1 MEHDGQNIENQKPA
15 RPTSGGPAPW
25 GFWATIGFALVIGS
39 VYVFIQTIVV
49 VAFIVA
55 AKLRDANFDFDRVIK
70 SIGSNGFCLAVA
82 TCVSYPFVIALTVL
96 FAKIRKTITVKQYL
110 CLHRV
115 TWKELG
121 KWSLVVLLFVICHD
135 TLIFLLH
142 KPIVP
147 DVMTDAYK
155 TAYFTPLLL
164 LALMVMAPVSEEL
177 FFRGFL
183 FKGIESSKLGPPGAI
198 IITALAWSVM
208 HLQYNIYGI
217 AGLFVG
223 GLLLGFARVRSNSIY
238 PPIVM
243 HALQNLIA
251 TIEVAFVLRMSGSG
265 C

>member
-1 MEHDGQNIENQKPA
+1 MEQEGVNIENHEPG
-15 RPTSGGPAPW
+15 RPTSGGLTPW
-25 GFWATIGFALVIGS
+25 SFWATIGFSLIIG
-39 VYVFIQTIVV
+39 VTYVLIQTIVV
-49 VAFIVA
+49 VVFIVA
-55 AKLRDANFDFDRVIK
+55 AKLRESNFDFARLID
-70 SIGSNGFCLAVA
+70 SIESNGFLLAVA
-82 TCVSYPFVIALTVL
+82 TCVSNPVVVALTVL
-96 FAKIRKTITVKQYL
+96 FAKARTQITVEQYL

-115 TWKELG
+115 GWKALA
-121 KWSLVVLLFVICHD
+121 KWLLVVVLFVIFHD

-147 DVMTDAYK
+147 DVMIDAYK

-164 LALMVMAPVSEEL
+164 LALIVIGPVSEEI

-198 IITALAWSVM
+198 IITALAWSAM
-208 HLQYNIYGI
+208 HLQYNILGI
-217 AGLFVG
+217 AGIFVG
-223 GLLLGFARVRSNSIY
+223 GLLLGFARLRSNSIY

-251 TIEVAFVLRMSGSG
+251 TIEVVVVSGMSGSG

>member
-1 MEHDGQNIENQKPA
+1 MEQDGQNIENQKPA
-15 RPTSGGPAPW
+15 RPTSGGPTPW
-25 GFWATIGFALVIGS
+25 GFWATIGFSLVIG
-39 VYVFIQTIVV
+39 VIYILIQTIVV

-55 AKLRDANFDFDRVIK
+55 AKLRDANFDFDRIVD
-70 SIGSNGFCLAVA
+70 SIESNGFCLAVA
-82 TCVSYPFVIALTVL
+82 TCVSNPFVVALTLL
-96 FAKIRKTITVKQYL
+96 FAKIRKQITVRQYL

-115 TWKELG
+115 GWKELG
-121 KWSLVVLLFVICHD
+121 KWSLVVMLFVICHD
-135 TLIFLLH
+135 TLIFLLGR
-142 KPIVP
+142 PIVP
-147 DVMTDAYK
+147 EFMLAAYK
-155 TAYFTPLLL
+155 TAYSVPLLL
-164 LALMVMAPVSEEL
+164 LALMVMAPVSEEV

-223 GLLLGFARVRSNSIY
+223 GLLLGFARLRSNSIY

-251 TIEVAFVLRMSGSG
+251 TIEVAVVLRMSGSG